1 MKLSNLS
8 DVEFTYAELSYI
20 EDMKMDEERIKKLF
34 DSRKTGE
41 IVRKFLQEEL
51 SRQVAEQMFEFVKGL
66 NERDIRIYHLM
77 AQVDSM
83 EKSIKDTNKKITAIR
98 NQLRKEKGREKLS

>member
-1 MKLSNLS
+1 MKRLL
-8 DVEFTYAELSYI
+8 DPKYAGYTYTEL
-20 EDMKMDEERIKKLF
+20 DEERIKKLF
-34 DSRKTGE
+34 NSYDTGV

-51 SRQVAEQMFEFVKGL
+51 KKQVAEQVFDLVKGL

-77 AQVDSM
+77 SQVDSM

-98 NQLRKEKGREKLS
+98 NQIRKEKGRGEL

>member
-1 MKLSNLS
+1 MKRLL
-8 DVEFTYAELSYI
+8 DPKYAGYTDAELDYI
-20 EDMKMDEERIKKLF
+20 EDMKLDEKRIKKLF
-34 DSRKTGE
+34 NSYETGK

-51 SRQVAEQMFEFVKGL
+51 KKQVAEQVFDLVKGL

-83 EKSIKDTNKKITAIR
+83 EKSIKDTNTKITSIR
-98 NQLRKEKGREKLS
+98 NQIRKEKGRKPL